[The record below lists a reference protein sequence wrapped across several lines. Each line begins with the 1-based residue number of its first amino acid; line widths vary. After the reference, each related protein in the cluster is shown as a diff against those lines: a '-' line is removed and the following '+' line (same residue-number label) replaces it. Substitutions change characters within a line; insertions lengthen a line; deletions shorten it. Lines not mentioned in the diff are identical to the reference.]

1 MTNHADL
8 SRQLALALGYY
19 PESVRVDKKHDFCE
33 VYGAGAGNPRCM
45 RLEWTGWDI
54 FDYREPDVC
63 LPLIKWL
70 MVEHNSV
77 ARTLCGRFAVGIA
90 GTDTK
95 PWRDHL
101 ADTLE
106 LAVARAVIAVGVR

>member
-1 MTNHADL
+1 MTDADL
-8 SRQLALALGYY
+8 SRQLALALGYA
-19 PESVRVDKKHDFCE
+19 PESVRVTEGVVDVFRMSRNDLPFPLWYE
-33 VYGAGAGNPRCM
+33 
-45 RLEWTGWDI
+45 
-54 FDYREPDVC
+54 FDYRSPDVC
-63 LPLIKWL
+63 LSLLKWL

-106 LAVARAVIAVGVR
+106 LAVARAVIAVGVKHD